1 MSEMR
6 WRGRGPDFELDWAGL
21 SWRLKLDGPRPGLE
35 LVGSE
40 GALLLGLA
48 GLAARGRSCCWEYER
63 PILTKF
69 DCLFGRVESSYTFPD
84 WGGLALRASWSV
96 IPEIEG
102 LDLEVQISADSVDF
116 LKALEVQVVTRLD
129 DTAGPE
135 LDRSAVEA
143 VVEPRDR
150 ESAAL
155 SYDGRE
161 PWEIL
166 RRLSTLPVPARIGAG
181 FAPSVIETPWLG
193 AGRRYVEF
201 VHPDDVARRQ
211 TERRAGA
218 GAGLRYGIFGH
229 DLEKGVVL
237 RSRMR
242 GFWAPGPVSGEDIDA
257 SYREFREAPLPL
269 GP

>member
-1 MSEMR
+1 MTEMR
-6 WRGRGPDFELDWAGL
+6 WRGQGPEFELSWAGL
-21 SWRLKLDGPRPGLE
+21 SWRLDLGGPRPGLG

-48 GLAARGRSCCWEYER
+48 GLAARGRTCRWENER
-63 PILTKF
+63 PTLTKF
-69 DCLFGRVESSYTFPD
+69 DCLFGRVEASYSFPD

-96 IPEIEG
+96 VAEIEG
-102 LDLEVQISADSVDF
+102 VDLEVQISADSVDF
-116 LKALEVQVVTRLD
+116 LKALEVQVATRLD
-129 DTAGPE
+129 DPEGSE
-135 LDRSAVEA
+135 LDRSAVALE
-143 VVEPRDR
+143 VEPRDR

-155 SYDGRE
+155 SFDGRE
-161 PWEIL
+161 PWEVL
-166 RRLSTLPVPARIGAG
+166 RRLTTRPVPARIGAG

-193 AGRRYVEF
+193 EGRRYVEF
-201 VHPDDVARRQ
+201 VHPDDVARRLV
-211 TERRAGA
+211 ERRA

-242 GFWAPGPVSGEDIDA
+242 GFWVPGPVSDDDLDA
-257 SYREFREAPLPL
+257 SYREFRDGPLPL